1 MKSIEKLE
9 TINILQVNTEMQL
22 IVYAVEDL
30 MYLTKLL

>member
-9 TINILQVNTEMQL
+9 TIDILHVNTEMKL

-30 MYLTKLL
+30 MYSTKL